1 MQTSSKTLALKLTKT
16 PSDGS
21 GTFEALVAGW
31 EIDHDGERFDRKA
44 FDSVDP
50 EKPYPL
56 HYHHMPSAA
65 DPGAT
70 IGMVFAKVTDAGLRV
85 IGQLDLKNPMGV
97 AVYERMLLPASDP
110 QALHEFSVGFEF
122 DPAKTYKGDKG
133 ETVIPE
139 AKLRE
144 VSVVY
149 RGAQKTELISIK
161 SGGRTM
167 TGAEALVEIEAALNG
182 KKPPAPDPPAPD
194 PPAPEPPAPKKT
206 RKLTTTGQIAVLKS
220 RVDSFGGGLPRTLAP
235 PASTVQGNALEM
247 FASMKRDLI
256 KTFPEMAKSVFG
268 ELTAEEQAAVRQKKL
283 REKGEDL
290 ALYGVMR

>member
-31 EIDHDGERFDRKA
+31 DIDHDNERFDRKA

-56 HYHHMPSAA
+56 HYQHMPKAA
-65 DPGAT
+65 DPGA
-70 IGMVFAKVTDAGLRV
+70 IVGMVFAKVTDAGLRV
-85 IGQLDLKNPMGV
+85 VGQLNLKNPMGQ
-97 AVYERMLLPASDP
+97 AVYERMLLPSNDP

-167 TGAEALVEIEAALNG
+167 TGAEALAEIEAALNG
-182 KKPPAPDPPAPD
+182 KKPPAPEPPAPK
-194 PPAPEPPAPKKT
+194 PPAPKKT

-268 ELTAEEQAAVRQKKL
+268 ELTADELAAVRQKKL

-290 ALYGVMR
+290 ALYGVVR